1 MKIKVNRLRLYGFA
15 LCSFGAG
22 AIQNNVWLGALLIWA
37 GSLLLGLEG
46 ER

>member
-15 LCSFGAG
+15 LYGFGIG
-22 AIQNNVWLGALLIWA
+22 AIQKEFWLGALLIWA